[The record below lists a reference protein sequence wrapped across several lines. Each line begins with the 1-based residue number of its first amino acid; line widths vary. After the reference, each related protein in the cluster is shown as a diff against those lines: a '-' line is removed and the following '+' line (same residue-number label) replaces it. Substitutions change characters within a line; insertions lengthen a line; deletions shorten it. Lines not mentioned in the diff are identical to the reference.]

1 MFLLAFVHRALRER
15 RRFVFF
21 EDFFHLQHRA
31 DADGRT
37 YSTCAARQHSLSC
50 FIDTNSGWSASRIIR
65 RTSSLVSRLELT
77 LSDREQTNVVLDRVL
92 FERFFNRKR
101 CSQWHPSFD
110 PKQTLFLFRVY
121 AFTPNA

>member
-37 YSTCAARQHSLSC
+37 DIQYMCSAAALSL
-50 FIDTNSGWSASRIIR
+50 
-65 RTSSLVSRLELT
+65 LL
-77 LSDREQTNVVLDRVL
+77 
-92 FERFFNRKR
+92 
-101 CSQWHPSFD
+101 H
-110 PKQTLFLFRVY
+110 
-121 AFTPNA
+121 